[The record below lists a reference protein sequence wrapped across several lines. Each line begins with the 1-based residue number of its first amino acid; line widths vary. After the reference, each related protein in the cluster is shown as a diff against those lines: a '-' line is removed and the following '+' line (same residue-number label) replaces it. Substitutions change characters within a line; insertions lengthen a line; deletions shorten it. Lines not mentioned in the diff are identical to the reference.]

1 LDIIAQLVEKSKEI
15 RHFCDFYQGK
25 AGMFGR
31 LYNNF
36 QAAEAVLFK
45 NAGHSR
51 IPSNKIMQ
59 KKKGSFIE

>member
-1 LDIIAQLVEKSKEI
+1 
-15 RHFCDFYQGK
+15 
-25 AGMFGR
+25 MFGR

-45 NAGHSR
+45 TAGHSR

>member
-1 LDIIAQLVEKSKEI
+1 
-15 RHFCDFYQGK
+15 
-25 AGMFGR
+25 MFGR

-51 IPSNKIMQ
+51 IAAVDQGIQ
-59 KKKGSFIE
+59 LLLAQVIITRLGRVV